1 MKLYIGNLPFET
13 DEQDLKSIIESTG
26 VETKAV
32 KIITDR
38 ETGRS
43 KGFGFVETSCS
54 ESGQKIIDELNKKP
68 ITCKHNNNTREI
80 IVAEARDRK

>member
-13 DEQDLKSIIESTG
+13 NEEDLKSLLKETG
-26 VETKAV
+26 EQIKDA
-32 KIITDR
+32 KIIIDR

-43 KGFGFVETSCS
+43 KGFGFVETSDDK
-54 ESGQKIIDELNKKP
+54 SGQNIINKLHKK
-68 ITCKHNNNTREI
+68 TVESKNSNNLREI

>member
-13 DEQDLKSIIESTG
+13 NEEDLKSLLKETG
-26 VETKAV
+26 EQIKDA
-32 KIITDR
+32 KIIIDR

-43 KGFGFVETSCS
+43 KGFGFVETPDNK
-54 ESGQKIIDELNKKP
+54 SGENIIKELHKKT
-68 ITCKHNNNTREI
+68 INSREI